1 MIQST
6 CQSKRRS
13 IHIHLKNGCRLS
25 QATLLE
31 SHRGWV
37 LWMIQSVSNVHGLLA
52 SPRGVIYKWKWH
64 WLIDMDQ
71 VGLAVISWM
80 VKRYVVDKVCKKCQ
94 TRMWLTIFFIEDKY
108 TAHKSTSPKTY
119 FINGHWCRASPL
131 SQWQAMPMLVQHP
144 GWSRM
149 WLLMVKRYVVD
160 VANDNLH
167 RR

>member
-6 CQSKRRS
+6 CWSKRHS
-13 IHIHLKNGCRLS
+13 IQIHLKNGCRLS

-52 SPRGVIYKWKWH
+52 GPRGVIYKWTWH

-80 VKRYVVDKVCKKCQ
+80 VKRY
-94 TRMWLTIFFIEDKY
+94 MLKY
-108 TAHKSTSPKTY
+108 VAHESTSPKTY
-119 FINGHWCRASPL
+119 FIYGRWCRALPL
-131 SQWQAMPMLVQHP
+131 SQRQAMPMLVQHP
-144 GWSRM
+144 GSSRM